1 MTGTEL
7 DDYFRSTFE
16 QKMLIRMPDREED
29 HLLPATRLLDK
40 RREILEVDNALAAQR
55 DDFKMKLET
64 LSQRKEELERREN
77 QLKETLRMYD
87 KYLKEDELKRQRA
100 TRKIK
105 HESELIAAKDKEMVE
120 LQNERDEL
128 IKVIHGQKQR
138 IADNMKYKEY
148 LDRVVKH
155 APEEFTEISDIISR
169 HDTLKSTHEDLLKKD
184 TANQE
189 SLERERTSFKKFND
203 EKNNEILNYTNQV
216 SGLQAKLEQARNLAL
231 QRESEWNTIQTTAAE
246 KTLLLGQ
253 IKMSTHNL
261 YSHIKKYK
269 GDRFSDREVDTV
281 EQLEKIKL
289 FIADMSIIVSDLNK
303 ADQLEQQKQQQEG
316 KEGMFPPISN
326 KL

>member
-1 MTGTEL
+1 
-7 DDYFRSTFE
+7 
-16 QKMLIRMPDREED
+16 
-29 HLLPATRLLDK
+29 
-40 RREILEVDNALAAQR
+40 
-55 DDFKMKLET
+55 MKLET

-169 HDTLKSTHEDLLKKD
+169 CENSPPIPFSVNLLSLIQIRHDTLKSTHEDLLKKD

-216 SGLQAKLEQARNLAL
+216 
-231 QRESEWNTIQTTAAE
+231 
-246 KTLLLGQ
+246 
-253 IKMSTHNL
+253 
-261 YSHIKKYK
+261 
-269 GDRFSDREVDTV
+269 V
-281 EQLEKIKL
+281 
-289 FIADMSIIVSDLNK
+289 
-303 ADQLEQQKQQQEG
+303 
-316 KEGMFPPISN
+316 
-326 KL
+326 